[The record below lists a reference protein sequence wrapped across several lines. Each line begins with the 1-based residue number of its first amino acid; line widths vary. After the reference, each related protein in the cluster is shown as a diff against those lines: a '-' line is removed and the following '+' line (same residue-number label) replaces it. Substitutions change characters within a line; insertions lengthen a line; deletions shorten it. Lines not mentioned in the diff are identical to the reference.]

1 MKTFT
6 KRILLLATAFAF
18 CAIFLSSCDDSDP
31 DKGTKSTYVF
41 EFSCSTA
48 KYIDV
53 TPSHGGKPS
62 SFRLS
67 SQNRSVA
74 VTWEDEGDDYYG
86 GFECISTFPSG
97 GKAPWYQR
105 YDALKKVVFYDH

>member
-1 MKTFT
+1 MKTFN

-18 CAIFLSSCDDSDP
+18 CAIFLSSCKDP
-31 DKGTKSTYVF
+31 DDGTKSTYVF
-41 EFSCSTA
+41 EFSCTYA
-48 KYIDV
+48 NYIDV

-86 GFECISTFPSG
+86 GFECTMNWPSG
-97 GKAPWYQR
+97 KTKPHFTR
-105 YDALKKVVFYDH
+105 YDALKKVIFYDF